1 NIVWLDHNEKVLNS
15 YLKAYYQIIK
25 WSGIEGTT
33 IKRLYNKNILK
44 TKICFPSIKEQK
56 QLGILIQKLEFLI
69 TLLQRKKAKYEEL
82 KTALLQNLF
91 PEKDSRVPLL
101 RFKEFHNDWQQ
112 KKLETIT
119 NITMGQ
125 SPNGSTYSEIP
136 TKYILVQGNADL
148 KNGWVTP
155 RIWTT
160 QMTKQAKKGDIIFS
174 VRAPV
179 GKVGKTNYD
188 VVIGRGVAAIK
199 GNDFLFNVL
208 KKLDKESYWDKVS
221 SGSTFSSITS
231 SDLKNT
237 KIKIPQEIEQ
247 VKIGDLFFNFD
258 ETINI
263 LQKQLSKF
271 ENFKQFLLQNMFI

>member
-1 NIVWLDHNEKVLNS
+1 MPYLLTYGSSHKELASKAQGKSIVHIHQNDLALLSLQLPTNNS
-15 YLKAYYQIIK
+15 EQVKIIDT
-25 WSGIEGTT
+25 IEM
-33 IKRLYNKNILK
+33 INRN
-44 TKICFPSIKEQK
+44 
-56 QLGILIQKLEFLI
+56 LI
-69 TLLQRKKAKYEEL
+69 LLQRKKAKYEEL